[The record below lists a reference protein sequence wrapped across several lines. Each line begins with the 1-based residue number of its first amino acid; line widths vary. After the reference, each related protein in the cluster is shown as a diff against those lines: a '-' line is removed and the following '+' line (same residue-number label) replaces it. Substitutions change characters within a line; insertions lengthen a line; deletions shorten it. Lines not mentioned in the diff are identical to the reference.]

1 MLELNQ
7 NRPVPTRPG
16 AWAHRL
22 KSHVVGGLLLATLSA
37 APAARVE
44 LPSTGIIANGTTLNT
59 SALQQAIDTCSASG
73 GGTLHF
79 PAGRYVTG
87 TLQLKD
93 NVTLHLDADAVLLGS
108 TNAAD
113 YRNVDPF
120 IDGSG
125 STMGYA
131 LIAGIGVRNVG
142 LEGTGTID
150 GRGAEVKAAQTHYT
164 IRPFLVRW
172 VKCQNI
178 AVSGVQLINSGAWTM
193 NFFQSQQAVVS
204 QVTIR
209 SLGLV
214 NNDGIDLDSS
224 GQIRIADCHINSGDD
239 ALCLKATSPLP
250 CHDITATNC
259 ELQTHCNAIKLGT
272 ESLGD
277 FIHIR
282 ISHCQ
287 IHDTHLSGIA
297 LYSVDG
303 AHLTDVKINDITMDR
318 ITVPIS
324 IRLGARLKVFRAGDQ
339 AKPAGLLRDVTIK
352 NVRATGVTQI
362 GMLINGLP
370 GHPVEHLTL
379 DNIQIE
385 LPGGGTAADAAVVLA
400 EKPAA
405 YPEMTMFGKVMPA
418 YGIYLRHA
426 RGIMTTNVTLSIL
439 KPDARPPFVLIDA
452 AGVDPTSFAQVVTTT
467 PP

>member
-1 MLELNQ
+1 MIELDR
-7 NRPVPTRPG
+7 NRRRPLLPG
-16 AWAHRL
+16 AWWLSLRSRL
-22 KSHVVGGLLLATLSA
+22 AGCWLLAALSTASA
-37 APAARVE
+37 ALVE
-44 LPSTGIIANGTTLNT
+44 LPSTGVVADGATLNT
-59 SALQQAIDTCSASG
+59 TALQRAIDACSAAG

-93 NVTLHLDADAVLLGS
+93 NVTLHLDANAVLLGS
-108 TNAAD
+108 THAAD

-131 LIAGIGVRNVG
+131 LIAGIGARQVG
-142 LEGTGTID
+142 LEGPGTID

-172 VKCQNI
+172 VKCRDIVVTN
-178 AVSGVQLINSGAWTM
+178 VHLINSGAWTM
-193 NFFQSQQAVVS
+193 NFFQSEQAVVS
-204 QVTIR
+204 RVTIR

-214 NNDGIDLDSS
+214 NNDGIDLDSC
-224 GQIRIADCHINSGDD
+224 GHIRIADCHINSGDD

-277 FIHIR
+277 FTHIR

-303 AHLTDVKINDITMDR
+303 AHLTDVTISDITMDR

-324 IRLGARLKVFRAGDQ
+324 IRLGARLNVFRAGDQ

-370 GHPVEHLTL
+370 GHPVENLTL

-385 LPGGGTAADAAVVLA
+385 LPGGGTAADAAVVLP

-426 RGIMTTNVTLSIL
+426 RGVMTTNVTLSTL
-439 KPDARPPFVLIDA
+439 KPDARPPFVLIDT
-452 AGVDPTSFAQVVTTT
+452 AGVDLTRFARVVTTT